1 MHYRKEILIEQ
12 IEKDMRMCDM
22 TISPKI
28 STTTTFI
35 IMVPTNHNI
44 LIIKHGQKK
53 VQQ

>member
-1 MHYRKEILIEQ
+1 MHYRKEIQIEQ

-35 IMVPTNHNI
+35 RCDIMLVLKQITAF
-44 LIIKHGQKK
+44 
-53 VQQ
+53 